1 MAYVLLVDDEPDFVA
16 AATEMLRMHG
26 HAVESAERLAN
37 ARQILEKKPPDV
49 LLLDLMLPDGNG
61 LELLEELRDSPVKRV
76 VFITGHP
83 GIKSLIKNLSGPSV
97 SYLTKPIDSRDLVG
111 LLRDLDGDGGA
122 PADEAASRH
131 FGLLIGES
139 PAMQSVYAQIEKI
152 SKTNRSVLVLGETGT
167 GKELVAEAIHR
178 ASGREGQFVPVNCGS
193 LSRELAGSELFGHEK
208 GSFTGAVRKHPGFFK
223 RADGGTLFLDELA
236 EMPIELQPHFLRVL
250 ETGSVLPVG
259 SEKEIQVDVRVVAAT
274 NRDPKKA
281 IAEKALRE
289 DLYYRLSV
297 FPINLPPLR
306 ERRGDLPILVSSF
319 LEQMHTGEGAPRGFS
334 PESMAKLQAY
344 HWPGNVRELKHVV
357 QRAAIMAD
365 PGTEF
370 VELHERFESPFGE
383 QETQQGLTIGRSIRD
398 VERELIMRTLEHM
411 GGDKRAAAEVLGI
424 SLNTLYNR
432 LNAYEAEAAGGAP
445 AASSTCSALCCAAA
459 RPAVG
464 RPFGPLPH
472 LLRPRK
478 LFSKICER
486 VRPRKA
492 ARPSGGAACRWHA
505 VCSVTPRWKLQK
517 ES

>member
-1 MAYVLLVDDEPDFVA
+1 MANVLLVDDEPDFVA
-16 AATEMLRMHG
+16 AASEMLQMHG
-26 HAVESAERLAN
+26 HEVDSAERLEN
-37 ARQILEKKPPDV
+37 AREILETNPPDV
-49 LLLDLMLPDGNG
+49 LLLDLILPDGNG
-61 LELLEELRDSPVKRV
+61 LELLEELRKSPVKRV
-76 VFITGHP
+76 VLITGHP

-97 SYLTKPIDSRDLVG
+97 SYLTKPIDSRDLIG
-111 LLRDLDGDGGA
+111 LLRDIDEDGS
-122 PADEAASRH
+122 ESVEEQAARH

-139 PAMQSVYAQIEKI
+139 PQMQHVYAQIEKI
-152 SKTNRSVLVLGETGT
+152 ARTDRSVLVLGETGT

-178 ASGREGQFVPVNCGS
+178 ASGRTGQFVPVNCGS

-259 SEKEIQVDVRVVAAT
+259 SEKEIQVDVRVIAAT
-274 NRDPKKA
+274 NREPKKA

-297 FPINLPPLR
+297 FPIALPPLR
-306 ERRGDLPILVSSF
+306 ERVGDLPILVEHF
-319 LEQMHTGEGAPRGFS
+319 LAQMHAGDGTPRGFS
-334 PESMAKLQAY
+334 PQSMKRLQAY

-365 PGTEF
+365 PDAETID
-370 VELHERFESPFGE
+370 LPERFESPFGE

-411 GGDKRAAAEVLGI
+411 NGDKRAAAEVLGI

-432 LNAYEAEAAGGAP
+432 LNAYEAES
-445 AASSTCSALCCAAA
+445 ASS
-459 RPAVG
+459 
-464 RPFGPLPH
+464 
-472 LLRPRK
+472 
-478 LFSKICER
+478 
-486 VRPRKA
+486 
-492 ARPSGGAACRWHA
+492 
-505 VCSVTPRWKLQK
+505 
-517 ES
+517 